1 MPKAF
6 HPDGVTEL
14 RTLFNTYLEKS
25 DHPEIY
31 YGLDECAVSV
41 LSSIQSLLHVL
52 ADYAN
57 FTHEHSTDRLFA
69 DDYDLACSLA
79 VVSDLCS
86 IARDAVSVE
95 LNCVDR
101 SNTGE

>member
-25 DHPEIY
+25 ANPEVY
-31 YGLDECAVSV
+31 YGLDECAVST
-41 LSSIQSLLHVL
+41 LSSIRSLLNVL

-57 FTHEHSTDRLFA
+57 FSHEHHSDRLFA
-69 DDYDLACSLA
+69 DDYDLACALA
-79 VVSDLCS
+79 TVSDLVG
-86 IARDAVSVE
+86 ITQKAVDAE

-101 SNTGE
+101 STTGE